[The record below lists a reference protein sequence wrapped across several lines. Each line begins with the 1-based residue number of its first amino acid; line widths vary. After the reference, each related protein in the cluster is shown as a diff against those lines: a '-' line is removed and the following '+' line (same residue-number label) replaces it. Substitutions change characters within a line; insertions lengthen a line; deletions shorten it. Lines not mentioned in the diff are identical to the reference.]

1 MFSKLQTN
9 LKVFLGGEVLCLN
22 KKFKHIEMEEFT
34 LEWVE
39 FISKHAQKIIV
50 NRILAYT
57 QPFKLYIAQL
67 ALNILPLATHQ
78 K

>member
-1 MFSKLQTN
+1 MY
-9 LKVFLGGEVLCLN
+9 LN
-22 KKFKHIEMEEFT
+22 KRFKHVEMEEFT

-39 FISKHAQKIIV
+39 LISKHAQKILV

-57 QPFKLYIAQL
+57 QSFKLYIAQL
-67 ALNILPLATHQ
+67 ALNILQLATHQ

>member
-1 MFSKLQTN
+1 
-9 LKVFLGGEVLCLN
+9 
-22 KKFKHIEMEEFT
+22 MEEFT